1 MISINENLV
10 CVILAGGK
18 GSRLDKK
25 GKFNQIFNNLSL
37 LEHVFNKVS
46 KQIDKLAINFNKEN
60 TQSNIKAE
68 TIYDTYYND
77 IGPLAGI
84 HSAIKY
90 SNNKIGKE
98 GMVCTVPVDT
108 PFLPN
113 DLIKRLYKNI
123 KKNSSEIVVA
133 KSGIRSHPTIA
144 IWQNSLLIKLEES
157 INNGTRK
164 IDRFTYD
171 MRVSYESWKI
181 EGIDP
186 FFNINNY
193 DDLKIAEFMIKKNK

>member
-1 MISINENLV
+1 MISLKNKLV

-25 GKFNQIFNNLSL
+25 GKFDQVFNKIPL
-37 LEHVFNKVS
+37 LEHVFNKVK
-46 KQIDKLAINFNKEN
+46 KQSDLIVVNFNKKEKK
-60 TQSNIKAE
+60 SNIE
-68 TIYDTYYND
+68 IESIYDTYQDD

-90 SNNKIGKE
+90 SNEKFGE
-98 GMVCTVPVDT
+98 VGMVCTVPVDT
-108 PFLPN
+108 PFLPS
-113 DLIKRLYKNI
+113 DLIDRLYQNI
-123 KKNSSEIVVA
+123 IKHSSDIVVA
-133 KSGIRSHPTIA
+133 KSGTRKHPTIA
-144 IWQNSLLIKLEES
+144 IWKNSLLIKLEEY
-157 INNGTRK
+157 INNDIRK
-164 IDRFTYD
+164 IDSFTKD

-193 DDLKIAEFMIKKNK
+193 DDLKIAENMIKKKI